1 MLFETILFLFGV
13 IPSFISFF
21 HFNLFLLVLP
31 KGQRA
36 QKENMQQSGTR
47 AATKIKKVSHTHDL
61 STL

>member
-36 QKENMQQSGTR
+36 QTENMQQSGTR
-47 AATKIKKVSHTHDL
+47 AAKIKKVSHTHDL